1 MDKKKLSWKDLSLS
15 DFKVYFFSLFKAF
28 IPKTKIKTLDELE
41 EFIQT
46 KSAWVSQVTLYS
58 YLKTRMG
65 TRYVLHFDNDEFM
78 KSVNEAKW
86 NIYSVALQDLTFFTF
101 SYLKVN
107 FSYNELDKAKE
118 IFLKILDDETTN
130 SMPLHIIEEAKKEFD
145 ERLIKIDWEKYHND
159 RPFNP
164 SALAMYKWA
173 PIADELKTLDRKIVL
188 NSVILKWDVIKKE
201 FKDRI
206 QF

>member
-1 MDKKKLSWKDLSLS
+1 MLKYRFNLKDIKLE
-15 DFKVYFFSLFKAF
+15 DFRVYLLALFKA
-28 IPKTKIKTLDELE
+28 ILPKKKIKNIEDLKS
-41 EFIQT
+41 FIQK

-65 TRYVLHFDNDEFM
+65 TKYVLHFDNDVFM
-78 KSVNEAKW
+78 SSVNLAKW

-107 FSYNELDKAKE
+107 FNYQNVDQAKE
-118 IFLKILDDETTN
+118 IFNKILDDEISN
-130 SMPLHIIEEAKKEFD
+130 KMPLDIIEKSKDDFD
-145 ERLIKIDWEKYHND
+145 ERFQNLNWENYFND
-159 RPFNP
+159 LPFNP
-164 SALAMYKWA
+164 SALSLYKWA

-188 NSVILKWDVIKKE
+188 NSMILKWDIIKKE
-201 FKDRI
+201 FKDLI